1 MKPGTHAGVSMA
13 DYLAAPAVSA
23 SVLQLLLSECP
34 YAAWF
39 ASHLNPNRP
48 TDESSEAQDVGTV
61 AHSILLDGHAD
72 NVVIVDATDWRTN
85 AAKEKR
91 EEAREAG
98 KIAMLAHKFPA
109 VEAMVSAAMAYIES
123 LKHDEPAI
131 WAAFAQPDEGE
142 SELTMVWQDGPTLCR
157 IRPDRITR
165 DRKLIVDVKTTQR
178 SAEPD
183 SWGRYQM
190 VGAGFYTSAAFY
202 RRGVEALCKVSPAYA
217 YLVIEQEP
225 PHLCSLVGMDP
236 HAFALGTQKIAVA
249 LEQWARCVARN
260 HWPSYP
266 TKICYP
272 VMPPYE
278 EARWEEFQLRGFEYD
293 PAQLFGETK

>member
-1 MKPGTHAGVSMA
+1 MKPGIHAGVAMA
-13 DYLAAPAVSA
+13 DYLATEAVSA
-23 SVLQLLLSECP
+23 SILQLVLNECP
-34 YAAWF
+34 YAAWWQ
-39 ASHLNPNRP
+39 SWLCPDRP
-48 TDESSEAQDVGTV
+48 AEDSTDAQDAGTV

-91 EEAREAG
+91 EDARSAG
-98 KIAMLAHKFPA
+98 KVAVLAHKFP
-109 VEAMVSAAMAYIES
+109 VIEAMVDAARAYLES
-123 LKHDEPAI
+123 VKHDEPAI
-131 WAAFAQPDEGE
+131 WQLFQPGGGE
-142 SELTMVWQDGPTLCR
+142 SELTMVWRDGATLCR
-157 IRPDRITR
+157 IRPDRISL

-202 RRGVEALCKVSPAYA
+202 RRGVEALCKVSPAYC

-260 HWPSYP
+260 EWPAYP

-272 VMPPYE
+272 AIPPYE

-293 PAQLFGETK
+293 PAVLFGSEK